1 VFVRRIT
8 VQNFMIHRRT
18 ELDLF
23 PMTVFVGP
31 NNSGKSSLFDAL
43 LNLSRVCSDPITSA
57 FPTGPYSYR
66 SRHHN
71 GDENDEPIRFETEIS
86 WTHDGEHSLAY
97 DVAYRQIS
105 WSGGKATYEI
115 THERLHELPSGEV
128 LYDRATGET
137 TLDPVFHTFVDSQTT
152 FFAAVRTAYFEH
164 RLEREGLLGHVA
176 GNISR
181 FGKFRLDP
189 TLLSK
194 PAPIPEVLAQA
205 GARLTPPR
213 MRYEGEGLAGVLYF
227 LDKTRDPRM
236 DAIIERIASAV
247 DGFSGF
253 EFNAVPNDFVVF
265 SARFSDSRG
274 LVEAPNLSA
283 GTLSLI
289 GWLTLLMRGD
299 RQPLMMLEEPELG
312 LTPRST
318 RAVYDA
324 AREVV
329 ASTTEGTQLLI
340 SSHSPHVLSWAATD
354 FGADHVSVIEPE
366 EGAAQILSYDTLLER
381 PGLGIDFARA
391 MSVEVAN
398 QVMHGF

>member
-1 VFVRRIT
+1 MFVRRLT
-8 VQNFMIHRRT
+8 VYNFMIHRRT

-43 LNLSRVCSDPITSA
+43 LNLSRVCSDPITGA

-66 SRHHN
+66 SRHHH
-71 GDENDEPIRFETEIS
+71 GDENDEPIGFEAEIS
-86 WTHDGEHSLAY
+86 RTADDEQALVY
-97 DVAYRQIS
+97 ELAYRQVS
-105 WSGGKATYEI
+105 WSAGQATYEI
-115 THERLHELPSGEV
+115 TRERLHELPGGGV
-128 LYDRATGET
+128 IFDRAAGEM
-137 TLDPVFHTFVDSQTT
+137 TLDPVIHTFIDSQTT
-152 FFAAVRTAYFEH
+152 FFAALRTAYFER
-164 RLEREGLLGHVA
+164 RLSREGLLGYVA
-176 GNISR
+176 ANISR

-194 PAPIPEVLAQA
+194 PAPIPELLAPA
-205 GARLTPPR
+205 GTRLAPPR

-236 DAIIERIASAV
+236 DAIVDRIASAV
-247 DGFSGF
+247 DGFGGF

-265 SARFSDSRG
+265 SARFSDSRE

-318 RAVYDA
+318 QAVYDA

-329 ASTTEGTQLLI
+329 TSATDRSQLMI
-340 SSHSPHVLSWAATD
+340 SSHSPRVLCWAATD
-354 FGADHVSVIEPE
+354 FGTDQVFVIEPE
-366 EGAAQILSYDTLLER
+366 HGAAQVLTYEALLAR
-381 PGLGIDFARA
+381 PELGIDFARA
-391 MSVEVAN
+391 MSVETAN
-398 QVMHGF
+398 QAMHGF